1 MDRSTPIKLI
11 ATTYVPDKYS
21 VMREQTTSRTVFC
34 NVTSVTLS
42 EWTEGGRIGL
52 NPEYRMTMFK
62 YDYQKEHILEYNG
75 VQYTIYRTY
84 ETKNDMIEL
93 YVEERK
99 GNESKNS

>member
-11 ATTYVPDKYS
+11 STTYVPDEYN
-21 VMREQTTSRTVFC
+21 VMREEITERTVFC
-34 NVTSVTLS
+34 NVSSVTLT

-52 NPEYRMTMFK
+52 NPGFRMTMFK
-62 YDYQKEHILEYNG
+62 FDYNKEHILEYNG

-84 ETKNDMIEL
+84 ETRNDMIEL

-99 GNESKNS
+99 GNESNNS